1 MSLFPITSIYAA
13 LCGLLVLALAVRVA
27 HIRRSQKI
35 GIGDGG
41 NRVLERRIRIHA
53 NAIENVPMVL
63 ILLGLA
69 ESGGLP
75 AWAPH
80 AAGATL
86 MVARI
91 LHAQGLTQS
100 AGHSFGAIVWR
111 DADLDAAG
119 GAVARLAAPAADD
132 LIEGSWGESQ

>member
-1 MSLFPITSIYAA
+1 MNLFPITSIYAA
-13 LCGLLVLALAVRVA
+13 LCGLLVLLLAVRVA

-41 NRVLERRIRIHA
+41 NRVLERRIRIHS

-69 ESGGLP
+69 ESAGLTP
-75 AWAPH
+75 WALH
-80 AAGATL
+80 AAGVTL
-86 MVARI
+86 IVARV

-100 AGHSFGAIVWR
+100 AGHSFGR
-111 DADLDAAG
+111 LYG
-119 GAVARLAAPAADD
+119 VALTWALLLGLSLVLLLRPLVT
-132 LIEGSWGESQ
+132 

>member
-41 NRVLERRIRIHA
+41 
-53 NAIENVPMVL
+53 
-63 ILLGLA
+63 
-69 ESGGLP
+69 
-75 AWAPH
+75 
-80 AAGATL
+80 
-86 MVARI
+86 
-91 LHAQGLTQS
+91 
-100 AGHSFGAIVWR
+100 
-111 DADLDAAG
+111 
-119 GAVARLAAPAADD
+119 AVARLAAQAADD

>member
-13 LCGLLVLALAVRVA
+13 LSGLLVLALAVRVA

-69 ESGGLP
+69 EAGGLP
-75 AWAPH
+75 PWALH

-86 MVARI
+86 IVARI
-91 LHAQGLTQS
+91 LHAHGLTQS
-100 AGHSFGAIVWR
+100 AGHSFGRLYGVMLTWA
-111 DADLDAAG
+111 LLAG
-119 GAVARLAAPAADD
+119 LSLALLLRP
-132 LIEGSWGESQ
+132 LMT